1 MARVPSTT
9 PPADA
14 QSAQVHPDAPKPGD
28 SIPYPYHDA
37 HVEYCVGCS
46 QSHLFGLRMLSTVGE
61 GSAVTSMFT
70 VSEFHQGAP
79 GLAHGGILTLACDEV
94 LGHLMWL
101 LRKPAVTGRLE
112 TDFLLPVPV
121 GSVLHLSAEILGVS
135 GRKVYSRCE
144 GRLNAVDGPVAIRAQ
159 SLFVIV
165 DMQHFLDSAPEDYL
179 TRIQGNPALMR
190 EIDSSFEVN
199 P

>member
-14 QSAQVHPDAPKPGD
+14 QSAQVHPDAPKSGQE
-28 SIPYPYHDA
+28 IP
-37 HVEYCVGCS
+37 
-46 QSHLFGLRMLSTVGE
+46 SHLEHCFGCGPSHPTGLRIRSTAGE
-61 GSAVTSMFT
+61 GASITSIFT

-121 GSVLHLSAEILGVS
+121 GSVIHLSAEILGVS

-144 GRLNAVDGPVAIRAQ
+144 GRLNSPDGPVAIRAQ

>member
-1 MARVPSTT
+1 
-9 PPADA
+9 
-14 QSAQVHPDAPKPGD
+14 
-28 SIPYPYHDA
+28 
-37 HVEYCVGCS
+37 
-46 QSHLFGLRMLSTVGE
+46 MLSTVGE
-61 GSAVTSMFT
+61 GCKVAAIFS

-79 GLAHGGILTLACDEV
+79 GLVHGGILTLACDEI

-121 GSVLHLSAEILGVS
+121 DSVIHLSAEILGVS

>member
-1 MARVPSTT
+1 M
-9 PPADA
+9 
-14 QSAQVHPDAPKPGD
+14 
-28 SIPYPYHDA
+28 
-37 HVEYCVGCS
+37 
-46 QSHLFGLRMLSTVGE
+46 
-61 GSAVTSMFT
+61 
-70 VSEFHQGAP
+70 
-79 GLAHGGILTLACDEV
+79 AHGGILTLACDEV

-121 GSVLHLSAEILGVS
+121 GSVIHLSAEILGVS

-179 TRIQGNPALMR
+179 TRIQGNPALTR